1 MYFLTLGD
9 RKFLVLQEYR
19 QDDIGYRGN
28 AVPVPA
34 LTTSARSGED
44 SALFADLLASA
55 ENPVLVLDTSLSVR
69 HANGAARRLFQ
80 PEVNRATSLS
90 LTEFSGPGCLYFC
103 ELVAAAVHRG
113 ESLTGKD
120 VTIGG
125 DAFSM
130 SVHRGAASWIVS
142 LRPVTRELSLE
153 YQAKLFRQHRDILLE
168 AMDGIEGSVVIVD
181 TVGRIRYMNRFT
193 RKYVGDLMHGVDMA
207 EWPKAAGFYRED
219 GVTLLDGPR
228 RIFPRALKGQT
239 VIDEAMVIRNE
250 ITGDAVR
257 VQASATPVHD
267 EKNRIVSA
275 IGWFHYV
282 GPFNAQLTALKAVE
296 QDDGNE

>member
-1 MYFLTLGD
+1 MNMQEHAGD
-9 RKFLVLQEYR
+9 DF
-19 QDDIGYRGN
+19 
-28 AVPVPA
+28 
-34 LTTSARSGED
+34 
-44 SALFADLLASA
+44 ALFADLLAST
-55 ENPVLVLDTSLSVR
+55 ENPVLVLDASLSVR
-69 HANGAARRLFQ
+69 HANSAAQRLFE
-80 PEVNRATSLS
+80 PTGNRAAPAS
-90 LTEFSGPGCLYFC
+90 LTEFSGPSCLYFC
-103 ELVAAAVHRG
+103 ELVASAIRQG

-120 VTIGG
+120 VTISG
-125 DAFSM
+125 DVFSM
-130 SVHRGAASWIVS
+130 SVHRGAAAWIVN

-181 TVGRIRYMNRFT
+181 TAGRIRYMNRFT

-239 VIDEAMVIRNE
+239 IIDESLVIKNE
-250 ITGDAVR
+250 ITGEAVR
-257 VQASATPVHD
+257 VQASAAPVHD

-282 GPFNAQLTALKAVE
+282 GPFNARIAAVNAVE
-296 QDDGNE
+296 HEAGNG